1 MVRVNVLGG
10 VSCGKTMTDE
20 VERSFIR
27 VHGDLI
33 VDKVK
38 EGRRTVSGAH
48 GANMCIVWMRT
59 GWGQV
64 VVVVGS
70 VFVIVC
76 LMMVVRVVLKM
87 VVRVGVVGV
96 VEILTI
102 RVVVVRKRGLG

>member
-10 VSCGKTMTDE
+10 VSCGKAMTDG

-33 VDKVK
+33 VYKVE

-48 GANMCIVWMRT
+48 GANICIVWMRT

-64 VVVVGS
+64 VVVV
-70 VFVIVC
+70 
-76 LMMVVRVVLKM
+76 VVVVVA
-87 VVRVGVVGV
+87 VVADGVVGD
-96 VEILTI
+96 
-102 RVVVVRKRGLG
+102 VVVDDEWWW